1 MSNRLPGI
9 IVWPMPLI
17 ILVASLLQVLAQG
30 RPLAVQLEALA
41 SQEAALRRVAELK
54 ESGVEA
60 YLVRSEIPGK
70 GVLFRVRVGKFSAPA
85 AARRMGQELQSRNLA
100 SDFFVTA
107 WESPYSGAD
116 AAEQVAKIETTP
128 LAAPA
133 VTTAR
138 PSTTTRETAPAR
150 GAGPGREAPAAT
162 APTRQNVP
170 AAPRATTASPAG
182 TALARTAPAT
192 VPAARTYVRFTDPSI
207 GYSFEHPQ
215 SWEGGVIA
223 SREANEQNINAGA
236 LFRSSPDRSFL
247 NVIWN
252 QLDQANSPDHDND
265 MIVELILRSMSSGEG
280 TREMK
285 ETARRV
291 VSANGQIR
299 TYLDLRARFDLPG
312 NPANLDFSG
321 KAVIVRNTRGIL
333 LVVTFFSNGAP
344 ADVPP
349 DLPAVADRILASVTL
364 P

>member
-1 MSNRLPGI
+1 MSNRLSGI
-9 IVWPMPLI
+9 IVWSMPLI
-17 ILVASLLQVLAQG
+17 ILVASLLQVRAQG

-41 SQEAALRRVAELK
+41 SQEAALQRVVELK
-54 ESGVEA
+54 ERGIEA

-85 AARRMGQELQSRNLA
+85 AARRMGQELQSRNLT

-107 WESPYSGAD
+107 WEPPFSGAD
-116 AAEQVAKIETTP
+116 AAEQMPKIETKP
-128 LAAPA
+128 LATPT

-138 PSTTTRETAPAR
+138 AITTTPAK
-150 GAGPGREAPAAT
+150 AAAPGREAPAAT

-170 AAPRATTASPAG
+170 ASPRSASP
-182 TALARTAPAT
+182 ARTAPAI
-192 VPAARTYVRFTDPSI
+192 VSAPAPAARTYVRFTDPSI

-321 KAVIVRNTRGIL
+321 KAVIVRNARGIL

-349 DLPAVADRILASVTL
+349 DLPAVADRILASVSI

>member
-9 IVWPMPLI
+9 IVWPLPLI

-107 WESPYSGAD
+107 WESPYSAAD
-116 AAEQVAKIETTP
+116 AAEQVAKIETKP

-162 APTRQNVP
+162 ASTRQNVP

-182 TALARTAPAT
+182 TALARTALAT

-312 NPANLDFSG
+312 TPANLDFSG

>member
-1 MSNRLPGI
+1 MSNRLSGI

-41 SQEAALRRVAELK
+41 SQEAALRRVVELK

-70 GVLFRVRVGKFSAPA
+70 GVLFRVRVGKFSTTA

-107 WESPYSGAD
+107 WESPYSGSD
-116 AAEQVAKIETTP
+116 ATEQVAKIETKP
-128 LAAPA
+128 LAAPT

-170 AAPRATTASPAG
+170 AARATTASPA
-182 TALARTAPAT
+182 RTAPAPVT
-192 VPAARTYVRFTDPSI
+192 AARTYVRFTDPSI

-215 SWEGGVIA
+215 SWEGGVLA

-265 MIVELILRSMSSGEG
+265 MIVELILRSMSSGDG

-291 VSANGQIR
+291 VNANGQVR
-299 TYLDLRARFDLPG
+299 TYLDLRAKFDLPG
-312 NPANLDFSG
+312 NSSNLDFSG

-333 LVVTFFSNGAP
+333 LVVTFYSKAAP
-344 ADVPP
+344 TDVPE
-349 DLPAVADRILASVTL
+349 VVDRILASVTL